1 MKKIKYLSLF
11 SGIGGFELG
20 MQKSERYKFKNISF
34 SEIDKYATSVYT
46 RHFPKHQNLG
56 NAENIHTED
65 LPDFE
70 LLVGGFPCQAFSHAG
85 LRKGFDDSRGT
96 LFFEISRIL
105 YDKRPKYF
113 LLENVPGLLSH
124 GKGKTFQTIL
134 KILSEM
140 GYYVRWEIH
149 NSKAF
154 VPQNRERIFI
164 KGYLGEECGRE
175 ILSSEGDCRETDA
188 EVDYAWNSTDK
199 QKLVKLNDKAQ
210 AQTIYD
216 SEGLATTLAA
226 NGGGQGGKTGLYRVG
241 VHTVNGVALDDD
253 TIATTTTTGESFAL
267 ATKKR
272 QKPFDNK
279 EDTYVIKKLNNTTQ
293 AQSIY
298 DETGISPCLDTMMGM
313 HPMKI
318 RTNTTKGYDNV
329 TTGDGIRLDHKSSTN
344 SRGRTQKNSTG
355 ALSCT
360 SDWGTLDKD
369 YRIRRLTPVE
379 CERLQ
384 GFQDGWTEFGVNGEK
399 ISDTQRYKMTG
410 NAVTVPVITYLIDN
424 MEMHI

>member
-1 MKKIKYLSLF
+1 MQHQSTLDIFQNTKIL
-11 SGIGGFELG
+11 ETP
-20 MQKSERYKFKNISF
+20 KNI
-34 SEIDKYATSVYT
+34 
-46 RHFPKHQNLG
+46 R
-56 NAENIHTED
+56 TED

-124 GKGKTFQTIL
+124 GKGETFQTIL

-140 GYYVRWEIH
+140 GYYVRWEVH

-154 VPQNRERIFI
+154 VPQNRERVFI

-188 EVDYAWNSTDK
+188 EINWSWTSTRVGKFVDVNGPSLTLCSNGHNSGHNQLIKDDVDSK
-199 QKLVKLNDKAQ
+199 QKLVKLKDNVQ
-210 AQTIYD
+210 SQSIYD
-216 SEGLATTLAA
+216 SDGLAVTLNA
-226 NGGGQGGKTGLYRVG
+226 NGGGQGAKTGLYKVG
-241 VHTVNGVALDDD
+241 VHTVNGVLLDDD

-279 EDTYVIKKLNNTTQ
+279 EDTYVIKKCNNTT
-293 AQSIY
+293 
-298 DETGISPCLDTMMGM
+298 EISPCLDR

-384 GFQDGWTEFGVNGEK
+384 GFPDGWTEFGANGEK

>member
-56 NAENIHTED
+56 NAENIRTED

-124 GKGKTFQTIL
+124 GKGETFQTIL

-140 GYYVRWEIH
+140 GYYVRWEVH

-154 VPQNRERIFI
+154 VPQNRERVFI

-188 EVDYAWNSTDK
+188 EINWSWTSTRVGKFVDVNGPSLTLCSNGHNSGHNQLIKDDSK
-199 QKLVKLNDKAQ
+199 QKLVKLKDNVQ
-210 AQTIYD
+210 SQSIYD
-216 SEGLATTLAA
+216 SDGLAVTLNA
-226 NGGGQGGKTGLYRVG
+226 NGGGQGAKTGLYRV
-241 VHTVNGVALDDD
+241 DD
-253 TIATTTTTGESFAL
+253 S
-267 ATKKR
+267 K
-272 QKPFDNK
+272 
-279 EDTYVIKKLNNTTQ
+279 IKKLNNTTQ

-298 DETGISPCLDTMMGM
+298 SKNGISPSLSATDYKN
-313 HPMKI
+313 PLKI
-318 RTNTTKGYDNV
+318 KTNTTKGYDNV
-329 TTGDGIRLDHKSSTN
+329 TTGDGIRLDHKNSTN

>member
-1 MKKIKYLSLF
+1 
-11 SGIGGFELG
+11 
-20 MQKSERYKFKNISF
+20 MQHQSTLDIFQNTETLETPKNI
-34 SEIDKYATSVYT
+34 
-46 RHFPKHQNLG
+46 R
-56 NAENIHTED
+56 TED

-124 GKGKTFQTIL
+124 GKGETFQTIL

-140 GYYVRWEIH
+140 GYYVRWEVH

-154 VPQNRERIFI
+154 VPQNRERVFI

-188 EVDYAWNSTDK
+188 EINWSWTSTRVGKFVDVNGPSLTLCSNGHNSGHNQLIKDDSK
-199 QKLVKLNDKAQ
+199 QKLVKLKDNVQ
-210 AQTIYD
+210 SQSIYD
-216 SEGLATTLAA
+216 SNGLAVTLNA
-226 NGGGQGGKTGLYRVG
+226 NGGGQGAKTGLYKVG
-241 VHTVNGVALDDD
+241 VHTVNGVPLDDD

-298 DETGISPCLDTMMGM
+298 DETGISPCLDAMMGM

-384 GFQDGWTEFGVNGEK
+384 GFPDNWTAYGKDDEQ